1 VTAAIELNHLT
12 LKRAGRTVLADIDA
26 AIAPGEF
33 VGVFG
38 PNGAGKT
45 TLLLAILGLLRP
57 EKGEIR
63 VFGGPPLNGN
73 RGAGYMPQKRAA
85 IADLG
90 LSGWDFVASAYRG
103 ERWGLPLLGAAGRR
117 EMARVL
123 ALVEGE
129 ALARRPLA
137 QLSGGEQQR
146 LLLAQAL
153 LGTPKLLLLDEPL
166 MSLDPRHQ
174 GAVVALIKRVQQ
186 TLGITVLLTAHE
198 INPLLPAMDR
208 VLYLGQGRA
217 ALGTVDEVMTGPVLS
232 RLYGGPIDV
241 LHVNGR
247 IIVVA
252 AHGEVEAEAHRHD
265 HDHGPDH
272 DGHDHHGHRHD

>member
-12 LKRAGRTVLADIDA
+12 LTRAGRIVLADIDA
-26 AIAPGEF
+26 AITPGEF

-73 RGAGYMPQKRAA
+73 RSAGYMPQKRAA

-103 ERWGLPLLGAAGRR
+103 ERWGLPLLGAEGRR
-117 EMARVL
+117 EVTRVL

-153 LGTPKLLLLDEPL
+153 LGTPRLLLLDEPL

-174 GAVVALIKRVQQ
+174 GAVVSLIKRVQQ
-186 TLGITVLLTAHE
+186 ALGITVLLTAHE

-241 LHVNGR
+241 LRVKGR

-265 HDHGPDH
+265 HDH
-272 DGHDHHGHRHD
+272 DGHDHHGHRHA